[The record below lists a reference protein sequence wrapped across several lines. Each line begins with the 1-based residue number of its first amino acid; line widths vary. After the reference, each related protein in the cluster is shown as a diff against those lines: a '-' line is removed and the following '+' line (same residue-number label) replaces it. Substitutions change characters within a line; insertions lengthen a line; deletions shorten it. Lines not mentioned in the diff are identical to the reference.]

1 MVTCV
6 GGIPI
11 LFLAFRV
18 VFPSS
23 QIQLTQ
29 PIFGASPE
37 PAWNVAALFNL
48 GAADGKK
55 DLLETSRI
63 RTKIPSSTFILVC
76 ASEMCV
82 VDLIF
87 DGEQIRLVVCIG
99 CRRF

>member
-1 MVTCV
+1 ME
-6 GGIPI
+6 
-11 LFLAFRV
+11 
-18 VFPSS
+18 FPSFFLLFVWS
-23 QIQLTQ
+23 FPPLKFSWTQ